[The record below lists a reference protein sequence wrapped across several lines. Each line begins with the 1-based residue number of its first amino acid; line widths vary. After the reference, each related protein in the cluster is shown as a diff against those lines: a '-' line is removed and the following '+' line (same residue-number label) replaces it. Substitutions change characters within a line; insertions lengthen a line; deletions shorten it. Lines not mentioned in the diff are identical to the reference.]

1 MPSISIVTPV
11 YKAETCVKELYE
23 KLVSELEK
31 ITPDF
36 EIIMVEDCGKDASW
50 TIIERLA
57 MLDSRLKAIK
67 LSRNFGQHYAI
78 SAGLDICNG
87 DWVVVM
93 DCDLQDRPEEIQCLF
108 AKAQEGFDIVCARRG
123 RRKDSFWKKICS
135 LAFVWVFNSLSDLNH
150 DPQVANFRIISRK
163 VVEANKQ
170 LREVT
175 RNFSAQLHWLGFTV
189 GYIDVQH
196 GERHSGKS
204 SYSLPKLI
212 LLAVNSIVAY
222 SNKPLRFSIAIGSIL
237 ALMAFLA
244 AAYFLFQKLFFDIA
258 IDGWTSLI
266 VSIWFL
272 GGAIIANLGVIGIY
286 LGRTY
291 DEVKGRPHYIIDKSL
306 NLYIKRVQ

>member
-1 MPSISIVTPV
+1 MPILSVVTPV
-11 YKAETCVKELYE
+11 YKAETCIEMLYE
-23 KLVSELEK
+23 KLVFELEK
-31 ITPDF
+31 ITTEF
-36 EIIMVEDCGKDASW
+36 EIVMVEDCGGDASW

-57 MLDSRLKAIK
+57 KMDSRLKAIR

-78 SAGLDICNG
+78 SAGLDACDG

-93 DCDLQDRPEEIQCLF
+93 DCDLQDRPEEISRLY
-108 AKAQEGFDIVCARRG
+108 AKAQEGFDIVCARRCK
-123 RRKDSFWKKICS
+123 RKDSFWKKIS
-135 LAFVWVFNSLSDLNH
+135 SITFVRVFNALSDLNH
-150 DPQVANFRIISRK
+150 DPRVANFRIISRK

-170 LREVT
+170 LKEVT
-175 RNFSAQLHWLGFTV
+175 RNFPAQLHWLGFKV

-196 GERHSGKS
+196 GERYDGKS

-212 LLAVNSIVAY
+212 LLAVNSIAAY
-222 SNKPLRFSIAIGSIL
+222 SNRPLYFSIIIGTFI

-244 AAYFLFQKLFFDIA
+244 ASYFLFHKLFFGVP

-272 GGAIIANLGVIGIY
+272 GGATIANLGVLGIY

-291 DEVKGRPHYIIDKSL
+291 DEAKGRPHYVVDKSL
-306 NLYIKRVQ
+306 NLSSKRV